1 MKIHDPS
8 FRKPRH
14 PAAQIERAVSDY
26 QRGDG
31 TQRAL
36 ARRYDVSVGT
46 IRNWLRRADAHAT
59 PVAPAFV
66 ELLPMS
72 SGSRM
77 PYRIELPN
85 GRSLVLPPDW
95 EASRVRE
102 LIQLISG
109 L

>member
-8 FRKPRH
+8 FHKPRH
-14 PAAQIERAVSDY
+14 SAAEIERAVSDY
-26 QRGDG
+26 HLGNG

-36 ARRYDVSVGT
+36 ARRYDVSIGT
-46 IRNWLRRADAHAT
+46 IRNWLRRARPRHT
-59 PVAPAFV
+59 PAAPAFV
-66 ELLPMS
+66 ELLPVS
-72 SGSRM
+72 PGSRL
-77 PYRIELPN
+77 PYRIEMSN

-95 EASRVRE
+95 EAGRVRE